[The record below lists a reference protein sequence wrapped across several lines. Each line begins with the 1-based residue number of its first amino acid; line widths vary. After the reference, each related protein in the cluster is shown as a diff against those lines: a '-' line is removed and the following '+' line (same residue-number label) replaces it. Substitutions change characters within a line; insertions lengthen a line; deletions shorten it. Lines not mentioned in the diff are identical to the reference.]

1 MGGTPWKNALS
12 MLHCTVVH
20 CTVVLVCREGNVVEF
35 VAESNADSSKM
46 GAMSNESMHVC
57 GTVKR
62 NRTHIFISPN
72 CAASSPLVSRVAR
85 AWRIPFIPTSPM
97 TACRPDL
104 ASDVTGM
111 HYSRHLS
118 LAVLD
123 VLLAGWC
130 PPQGGGEALRS
141 DDSDC

>member
-1 MGGTPWKNALS
+1 MRYSKAEPHSHFHLS
-12 MLHCTVVH
+12 QL
-20 CTVVLVCREGNVVEF
+20 
-35 VAESNADSSKM
+35 
-46 GAMSNESMHVC
+46 C
-57 GTVKR
+57 G
-62 NRTHIFISPN
+62 FL
-72 CAASSPLVSRVAR
+72 ASGVSRVAR
-85 AWRIPFIPTSPM
+85 AWHIPFIPTSPM